1 MTMFVQLK
9 AGVPVGFPVAEENFR
24 QLFPSTSF
32 PTYFTAD
39 AVEPFGYGIY
49 DFSGAPDTGRY
60 EKAVEELPTRN
71 EFGIWR
77 QSWVVV
83 PMSDPEKLDADKR
96 KAEDIRNDRN
106 YRLFVTDWT
115 QLADAPVDAHLWAT
129 YRQALRDV
137 TAQVGFPWEIV
148 WPSAPSST

>member
-1 MTMFVQLK
+1 MTMFVQLE

-39 AVEPFGYGIY
+39 AVEPLGYGIY
-49 DFSGAPDTGRY
+49 DFSNPPERRRY
-60 EKAVEELPTRN
+60 EKAVEVPPVRN

-77 QSWVVV
+77 QSWAVV
-83 PMSDPEKLDADKR
+83 PMSDMEKQEADAQQAATIR
-96 KAEDIRNDRN
+96 AERNW
-106 YRLFVTDWT
+106 RLAVCDWT
-115 QLADAPVDAHLWAT
+115 QLPDAPVDTSAWAS

-137 TAQVGFPWEIV
+137 TAQPGFPWDV
-148 WPSAPSST
+148 TWPTAPAL